1 MADKP
6 RPGGARTILVADDDP
21 QILAVISRQLGRL
34 GYHVIEASDGAA
46 ALASARTNK
55 PDLILLD
62 VLMPHMSGW
71 EVARAVRNDPAIKDT
86 AIVVLTAIGHTVSE
100 ATSPLFADAHLDKP
114 FEFADL
120 ERTIAAALAARSKD
134 R

>member
-1 MADKP
+1 MPDKA
-6 RPGGARTILVADDDP
+6 RSGGAQTILVADDDP
-21 QILAVISRQLGRL
+21 QILSVICRQLGRL
-34 GYHVIEASDGAA
+34 GYRVIEATDGAE
-46 ALASARTNK
+46 ALASAQKHR
-55 PDLILLD
+55 PDLIVLD

-71 EVARAVRNDPAIKDT
+71 EVARAVRNDPALKDT

-120 ERTIAAALAARSKD
+120 ERTIAAALAARGH
-134 R
+134 

>member
-1 MADKP
+1 MADKA
-6 RPGGARTILVADDDP
+6 RQGGARTILVADDDP
-21 QILAVISRQLGRL
+21 QILAVITRQLGRL
-34 GYHVIEASDGAA
+34 GYRILEASDGAA
-46 ALASARTNK
+46 ALESARTNH

-71 EVARAVRNDPAIKDT
+71 EVARAVRNDPALKDT

-120 ERTIAAALAARSKD
+120 ERTIAAALAARG

>member
-1 MADKP
+1 MADQP
-6 RPGGARTILVADDDP
+6 SAGGGRTILVADDDP
-21 QILAVISRQLGRL
+21 QILALIGRQLARL
-34 GYHVIEASDGAA
+34 GYRVVEAADGAE
-46 ALASARTNK
+46 ALASARAQK

-71 EVARAVRNDPAIKDT
+71 EVAREVRQDPKLKDT
-86 AIVVLTAIGHTVSE
+86 AIVVLTAIGHAVSE

-120 ERTIAAALAARSKD
+120 ERTIAAALAARG

>member
-1 MADKP
+1 MADKA
-6 RPGGARTILVADDDP
+6 RSGATRTILVADDDP

-34 GYHVIEASDGAA
+34 GYRVLEASDGAA
-46 ALASARTNK
+46 ALASARANQ

-71 EVARAVRNDPAIKDT
+71 EVARAVRNDPGLQNT

-120 ERTIAAALAARSKD
+120 ERTIAAALAARG

>member
-1 MADKP
+1 MVDKA

-21 QILAVISRQLGRL
+21 QILAVISRQLARL
-34 GYHVIEASDGAA
+34 GYRVIEAADGAA
-46 ALASARTNK
+46 ALASARAEK

-71 EVARAVRNDPAIKDT
+71 EVARAVRNDPALKDT

-120 ERTIAAALAARSKD
+120 ERTIAAALAARG

>member
-6 RPGGARTILVADDDP
+6 RAGAARTILVADDDP
-21 QILAVISRQLGRL
+21 QILAVISRQLVRL
-34 GYHVIEASDGAA
+34 GYRVIEAADGAE
-46 ALASARTNK
+46 ALASARTHK

-71 EVARAVRNDPAIKDT
+71 EVAREVRHDPALKDT
-86 AIVVLTAIGHTVSE
+86 PIVVLTAIGHAVSE
-100 ATSPLFADAHLDKP
+100 ATSPLFADAYLDKP

-120 ERTIAAALAARSKD
+120 ERTIADALAARQG
-134 R
+134 

>member
-1 MADKP
+1 MPDKS
-6 RPGGARTILVADDDP
+6 RPGGAQTILVADDDP
-21 QILAVISRQLGRL
+21 QILSLISRQLGRL
-34 GYHVIEASDGAA
+34 GYRVIEAADGAE
-46 ALASARTNK
+46 ALASVRAHK

-62 VLMPHMSGW
+62 VLMPHLSGW
-71 EVARAVRNDPAIKDT
+71 EVARAVRGDPELKDT
-86 AIVVLTAIGHTVSE
+86 LIVVLTAIGHTVSE

-120 ERTIAAALAARSKD
+120 ERTIAAALAARAKD

>member
-1 MADKP
+1 MGDTS
-6 RPGGARTILVADDDP
+6 RTGGAQTILVADDDP
-21 QILAVISRQLGRL
+21 QILAVICRQLARL
-34 GYHVIEASDGAA
+34 GYRVLEAADGAA
-46 ALASARTNK
+46 ALQSARANR

-71 EVARAVRNDPAIKDT
+71 EVARAVRSDPALKDT
-86 AIVVLTAIGHTVSE
+86 AIVVLTAIGHAVSE

-120 ERTIAAALAARSKD
+120 ERTIAAALAARG

>member
-1 MADKP
+1 MPDKG

-21 QILAVISRQLGRL
+21 QIVSVISRQLGRL
-34 GYHVIEASDGAA
+34 GYRVFEAADGAA
-46 ALASARTNK
+46 ALESARANR

-71 EVARAVRNDPAIKDT
+71 EVARAVRNDPALKDT

-120 ERTIAAALAARSKD
+120 ERTIAAALAARK

>member
-1 MADKP
+1 MGEKA
-6 RPGGARTILVADDDP
+6 RQGGARTILVADDDP
-21 QILAVISRQLGRL
+21 QILAVISRQLVRL
-34 GYHVIEASDGAA
+34 GYRVLEAADGAA
-46 ALASARTNK
+46 ALASARANQ

-71 EVARAVRNDPAIKDT
+71 EVARAVRSDPALEGT
-86 AIVVLTAIGHTVSE
+86 AIVVLTAIGHAVSE

-120 ERTIAAALAARSKD
+120 ERTIAAALAARG

>member
-1 MADKP
+1 MVDKP

-21 QILAVISRQLGRL
+21 QILALISRQLGRS
-34 GYHVIEASDGAA
+34 GYRVIEASDGAE

-71 EVARAVRNDPAIKDT
+71 EVAREVRQDAALKDT
-86 AIVVLTAIGHTVSE
+86 PIVVLTAIGHTVSE

-120 ERTIAAALAARSKD
+120 ERTIAAALAARG

>member
-1 MADKP
+1 MPDKS
-6 RPGGARTILVADDDP
+6 RPGGAQTILVADDDP
-21 QILAVISRQLGRL
+21 QILSLISRQLGRL
-34 GYHVIEASDGAA
+34 GYRVIEAADGAE
-46 ALASARTNK
+46 ALASVRAHK

-62 VLMPHMSGW
+62 VLMPHLSGW
-71 EVARAVRNDPAIKDT
+71 EVARAVRGDPELKDT
-86 AIVVLTAIGHTVSE
+86 LIVVLTAIGHTVSE

-120 ERTIAAALAARSKD
+120 ERTIAAALAARG